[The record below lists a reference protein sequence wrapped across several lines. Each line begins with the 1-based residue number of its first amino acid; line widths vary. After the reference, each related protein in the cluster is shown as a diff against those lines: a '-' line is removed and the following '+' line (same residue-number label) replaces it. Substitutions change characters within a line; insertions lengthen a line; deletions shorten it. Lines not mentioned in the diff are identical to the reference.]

1 MRALPDVERRA
12 IFQCEV
18 ASVDYS
24 KATGILTDIVGFFEE
39 FPSHAGWPSF
49 DPNWVYLG
57 PLPQVCRHG
66 GHPGLCG
73 KTPDGEWKTG
83 PTGSYPPE
91 ICKHMAVKAFADFC
105 ARACVRIQAS
115 TPADGDK
122 ERAGPLVMQL
132 AGPKAVVDD
141 WLGKAPQLPSSA
153 RDYVVGSS
161 ITVGLKLGGGEAV
174 IDLGQGI
181 PKELIPTLNTMVSDS
196 LTNAGLHL
204 MWTSLQLNLNTIAEW
219 HRDWGN
225 IGPSVIGAL
234 GKFHG
239 GEFQVEGHPE
249 MDINGKLVMFDGTVK
264 HRSLAFKGTR
274 FSFVAFRHP
283 GIFTCDN
290 KVKGRLKAL
299 GFVVEDPEC
308 LLAPVRTR
316 FNPKKAWDPSYLY
329 IGRGHE
335 PSGLERSIW
344 ANPHTIKEAG
354 SRSRAVAMFKD
365 YIIADKGLL
374 AKIPE
379 LEGHKL
385 MCHCEPDEECHADV
399 LIDLF
404 VSYDKERRALGAGI
418 PPEDD
423 EVLAEADRR
432 RREAGRV
439 TPKSFEGRLCP
450 TRPAGEGPP
459 STSSKGTSRDCC
471 LKGVAYAP
479 RGCGPQSGG
488 LNQRGICLG

>member
-1 MRALPDVERRA
+1 MARSSRPRAGRGRQYPCRVLHADPSAAKRTPPWRCTRSWLEFPEDLGRAALGVPASIWQRAELRALPDVERRA

-161 ITVGLKLGGGEAV
+161 ITVGLKFGGGARR
-174 IDLGQGI
+174 
-181 PKELIPTLNTMVSDS
+181 S
-196 LTNAGLHL
+196 LT
-204 MWTSLQLNLNTIAEW
+204 WD
-219 HRDWGN
+219 R
-225 IGPSVIGAL
+225 V
-234 GKFHG
+234 F
-239 GEFQVEGHPE
+239 
-249 MDINGKLVMFDGTVK
+249 
-264 HRSLAFKGTR
+264 
-274 FSFVAFRHP
+274 
-283 GIFTCDN
+283 
-290 KVKGRLKAL
+290 
-299 GFVVEDPEC
+299 
-308 LLAPVRTR
+308 
-316 FNPKKAWDPSYLY
+316 PKNS
-329 IGRGHE
+329 
-335 PSGLERSIW
+335 S
-344 ANPHTIKEAG
+344 PH
-354 SRSRAVAMFKD
+354 S
-365 YIIADKGLL
+365 
-374 AKIPE
+374 
-379 LEGHKL
+379 
-385 MCHCEPDEECHADV
+385 
-399 LIDLF
+399 
-404 VSYDKERRALGAGI
+404 
-418 PPEDD
+418 
-423 EVLAEADRR
+423 
-432 RREAGRV
+432 
-439 TPKSFEGRLCP
+439 TPWCP
-450 TRPAGEGPP
+450 TP
-459 STSSKGTSRDCC
+459 S
-471 LKGVAYAP
+471 P
-479 RGCGPQSGG
+479 MRGCT
-488 LNQRGICLG
+488 